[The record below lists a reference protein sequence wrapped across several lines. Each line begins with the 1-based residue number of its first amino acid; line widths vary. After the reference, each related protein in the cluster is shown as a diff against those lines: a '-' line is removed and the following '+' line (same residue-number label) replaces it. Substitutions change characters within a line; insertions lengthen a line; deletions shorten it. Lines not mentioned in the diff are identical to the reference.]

1 MEYSRQE
8 HLLVSQA
15 RILYYHSVTT
25 ILFPAL
31 ACLMLC
37 LLLWEASDHRR
48 LFAWA
53 AAVILFTLSRYAM
66 VLKQRRHELNPE
78 NAGKW
83 LDIFTV
89 IAMLSGILWGMA
101 AIILVPYKPD
111 NLIVFTLYNGL
122 AILVICGL
130 VAGAVISYSVSKL
143 ALFFYAFPALAP
155 PAFYLIS
162 LGDMYNTFLGGFV
175 LLYLLFITV
184 TSFRLN
190 NQYRYYIDMEYRL
203 MCLKQ
208 EYEVLKT
215 HYTHANRK
223 IPGRRQPRNVN

>member
-8 HLLVSQA
+8 HLLVNQA

-37 LLLWEASDHRR
+37 LLLWDISDHRR
-48 LFAWA
+48 LYAWA
-53 AAVILFTLSRYAM
+53 AAVILFTFSRYAM
-66 VLKQRRHELNPE
+66 VLKQRRHELNPD

-89 IAMLSGILWGMA
+89 NAMLSGILWGMA

-111 NLIVFTLYNGL
+111 SLVIFTLYDGL
-122 AILVICGL
+122 AILVICGM
-130 VAGAVISYSVSKL
+130 VAGAVVSYSASKL
-143 ALFFYAFPALAP
+143 VLFFYAFPALAS

-175 LLYLLFITV
+175 LLYLVFITV

-203 MCLKQ
+203 LCLQQ
-208 EYEVLKT
+208 EFEELKT
-215 HYTHANRK
+215 HYSNANRK
-223 IPGRRQPRNVN
+223 TFVRRQPRNVN